1 MLQKQS
7 EESIVDSIM
16 ALEEGTKI
24 QILSPLVTGRKGHYR
39 ELFERLMLK
48 GWLRVRVDGQY
59 RELEKNMQ
67 LERYKTHT
75 IDLVVD
81 RIALAP
87 DLRERISKAVTLAI
101 ANSEHRSTLSCDPLD
116 KETKEM
122 VFSTRYAYSDGSVP
136 VDTLAPNH
144 FSFNSPFGACPECNG
159 LGELMQLSAQLMIPD
174 TSRSLNEGGLEPL
187 GKPGKRNTWQI
198 IRAIAREYN
207 FSLDTPIASIP
218 NEAMQILLH
227 GSGSR
232 TFDVTYSNSGLDTS
246 YPQKFPGALPY
257 VEEIS
262 SNASTPKVRQ
272 WAESY
277 MVRMACPECGGARL
291 RRESLLVK
299 INGLNIAETES
310 LPLQECLD
318 FFSTLEPGLNAK
330 EKLVAEPVLHEITKR
345 LQFLLNVGLDYLTLD
360 RGSQTLSGGE
370 AQRIRL
376 ASQLGSQLSGV
387 LYVLDEPSIGLHQRD
402 NHKLIASLL
411 RLRDLGNTVLVVEHD
426 RDTML
431 QADEIIDMGPGAG
444 EYGGKIVSQGT
455 ANTLDP
461 RSLTAGYLN
470 GSLKVA
476 CAAEPIEGKA
486 PEQYISLT
494 GCTGNNLK
502 GVDLRIPLG
511 SLVSITG
518 VSGSGK
524 STLINETLYP
534 ILARHFYRSKLFT
547 YPYSTVEGLE
557 HIDKVVG
564 VDQSPIGRTPRSN
577 PATYTGVFTF
587 IRDFFSRLP
596 EAQIRGYK
604 AGRFSFN
611 VKGGRCEACQ
621 GAGTRKIEM
630 NFLPDVYVQC
640 ENCKGER
647 YNRETLLVKY
657 RGKSIADV
665 LDMTITE
672 AADFF
677 ADFPRIRRI
686 LATMQSVGLGYLKL
700 GQPSPHLSGGEAQR
714 IKLSAEL
721 AKIQTGKTL
730 YILDEPT
737 TGLHFQDIQH
747 LLEVL
752 RRLVDKGNTVIIIEH
767 NLDII
772 GNSDWIIDLGP
783 EGGNGGGHIVAK
795 GTPHTL
801 SGSHTA
807 KELKTWHAI

>member
-1 MLQKQS
+1 MEFSHITIQGARYTTSATFHSKSRATGLLSLPGSAAQENPASPSTPSTPKAEALHGDPLPLCTPVHRQHRTPDVDFIEGLSPVIAIDQKSTSRSPRSTVGTITEIHDFVRLLFAKAGRRYDPVTGQMLQKQS

-48 GWLRVRVDGQY
+48 GWLRVRVDGKY

-81 RIALAP
+81 RLALAP
-87 DLRERISKAVTLAI
+87 DLRERITKAVALAI

-116 KETKEM
+116 PEMKEM

-159 LGELMQLSAQLMIPD
+159 IGELMQLSAQLILPD
-174 TSRSLNEGGLEPL
+174 PTRSLNEGGLDPL
-187 GKPGKRNTWQI
+187 GKPGKRNIWQI
-198 IRAIAREYN
+198 IRAIAREYSFN
-207 FSLDTPIASIP
+207 LDTPIADIP
-218 NEAMQILLH
+218 DEAIEILLH

-232 TFDVTYSNSGLDTS
+232 AFDVTYSNSGLDTS
-246 YPQKFPGALPY
+246 YPQKFPGAIPY

-262 SNASTPKVRQ
+262 SNASTPKIRE

-277 MVRMACPECGGARL
+277 MVRMPCPECGGARL

-318 FFSTLEPGLNAK
+318 FFSTLEGGLSAK

-345 LQFLLNVGLDYLTLD
+345 LRFLLNVGLDYLTLD

-431 QADEIIDMGPGAG
+431 QPTKSSTWARSWRVWR
-444 EYGGKIVSQGT
+444 KNRHSGT
-455 ANTLDP
+455 ADALDP
-461 RSLTAGYLN
+461 RSLTAGYLS

-476 CAAEPIEGKA
+476 CAAEPEQKKA
-486 PEQYISLT
+486 PEHSLNLT

-502 GVDLRIPLG
+502 EVDLRIP
-511 SLVSITG
+511 SAPSSASQVSAAQANRPSST
-518 VSGSGK
+518 K
-524 STLINETLYP
+524 PSTL
-534 ILARHFYRSKLFT
+534 
-547 YPYSTVEGLE
+547 YS
-557 HIDKVVG
+557 
-564 VDQSPIGRTPRSN
+564 
-577 PATYTGVFTF
+577 PATSTDPNSSPTPTKQ
-587 IRDFFSRLP
+587 L
-596 EAQIRGYK
+596 
-604 AGRFSFN
+604 
-611 VKGGRCEACQ
+611 KGLN
-621 GAGTRKIEM
+621 TSI
-630 NFLPDVYVQC
+630 
-640 ENCKGER
+640 
-647 YNRETLLVKY
+647 
-657 RGKSIADV
+657 KS
-665 LDMTITE
+665 
-672 AADFF
+672 
-677 ADFPRIRRI
+677 
-686 LATMQSVGLGYLKL
+686 LA
-700 GQPSPHLSGGEAQR
+700 
-714 IKLSAEL
+714 
-721 AKIQTGKTL
+721 
-730 YILDEPT
+730 
-737 TGLHFQDIQH
+737 
-747 LLEVL
+747 
-752 RRLVDKGNTVIIIEH
+752 
-767 NLDII
+767 
-772 GNSDWIIDLGP
+772 
-783 EGGNGGGHIVAK
+783 
-795 GTPHTL
+795 
-801 SGSHTA
+801 
-807 KELKTWHAI
+807 